1 LGLEDDDAWMRLKDH
16 IRRNKKRAGE
26 SDLVALLEA
35 SREIRR
41 KQ

>member
-1 LGLEDDDAWMRLKDH
+1 MMCLKIIIDEL
-16 IRRNKKRAGE
+16 NKRAGE